1 MTILRF
7 QLKEFPPGIP
17 LLPVYVR
24 FLEQIL

>member
-17 LLPVYVR
+17 LLPVHAR
-24 FLEQIL
+24 FPEHTF